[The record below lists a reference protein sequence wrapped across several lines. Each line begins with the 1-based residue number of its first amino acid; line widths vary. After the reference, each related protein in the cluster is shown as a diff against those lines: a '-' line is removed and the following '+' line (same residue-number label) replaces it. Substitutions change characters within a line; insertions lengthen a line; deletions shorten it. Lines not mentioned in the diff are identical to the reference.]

1 MLDSF
6 GLKGMHNECGGIYSV
21 RAPDLNACLPPLTW
35 QTYDIEYK
43 AARFGADGKK
53 TTNAQM
59 TVRLNGIVIHDK
71 VELPKRTT
79 ASPLPE
85 GVEPG
90 PVYLQNHGNPIR
102 YRNIWVLPRSGN

>member
-1 MLDSF
+1 
-6 GLKGMHNECGGIYSV
+6 
-21 RAPDLNACLPPLTW
+21 
-35 QTYDIEYK
+35 
-43 AARFGADGKK
+43 
-53 TTNAQM
+53 M